1 MIGWII
7 ALVILGALGIGW
19 RIGWSKLMKEH
30 REARA
35 VRLADIDFSKLNDGK
50 YHGVYAGGMY
60 KWRTNEC
67 DVTVMA
73 GKVADIQLSGSKDPG
88 GKNTQH
94 KELYDRVIQA
104 QSLKVDT
111 ISSATLT
118 SKAYLKAIENAL
130 VLAQHE

>member
-7 ALVILGALGIGW
+7 ALIILAGLGIAGGIGW
-19 RIGWSKLMKEH
+19 SNLMKEH
-30 REARA
+30 REARNVPLRA
-35 VRLADIDFSKLNDGK
+35 LDFSRLKDGK
-50 YHGVYAGGMY
+50 YHGFYAGGMY
-60 KWRTNEC
+60 KWRKNEC
-67 DVTVMA
+67 DVSVTSGRVT
-73 GKVADIQLSGSKDPG
+73 GIQLSASQDPG

-104 QSLKVDT
+104 QSLQVDT

-130 VLAQHE
+130 LQAEQA